1 MRDAPAYQLF
11 MLALSVLALL
21 TIVIQNTLRLDP
33 HERPYAIWRLFPPGV
48 SE

>member
-33 HERPYAIWRLFPPGV
+33 QIEVLLEYADTG
-48 SE
+48 